1 MRSQSYDVDLLL
13 ILCPVC
19 SLFTISHDCVM
30 SLNSLPHCYTII
42 SLPFILAFTTRFS
55 HWLRTLSPSRV
66 PLSHYELL
74 ISSTSFATSRYH
86 FPDPALV
93 IDSSFRYL
101 SHLSLNSALLRLIT
115 ASSVGTVPLFHYRL
129 SSPCGN
135 GPPAVF
141 PFSDSI
147 ALPLRFVHVGCVMPA
162 RY

>member
-93 IDSSFRYL
+93 IDSSFRYFVL
-101 SHLSLNSALLRLIT
+101 
-115 ASSVGTVPLFHYRL
+115 
-129 SSPCGN
+129 
-135 GPPAVF
+135 
-141 PFSDSI
+141 SDSSSFTVLRI
-147 ALPLRFVHVGCVMPA
+147 VLFCPLSPPTAACPCQTSL
-162 RY
+162 RYCLFC